1 MSRTVTAMFDTR
13 ADAEAGRERLKA
25 ANIDISNVNI
35 HDQTSSGYSDQS
47 YSTAEH
53 SNTGVWGSIKNAFI
67 PDEDRHGYE
76 EGIRRGSVVLSAD
89 VDEDEVDVAVRA
101 LEESDSID
109 IDDRMNSYRDSG
121 WTAPAMGAGGM
132 GATGMGAA
140 AMPQLD
146 RDTTRSTSGDEQV
159 IPVVEERLVVGKR
172 EVERGGVRVRSY
184 VTERPVHEQV
194 RLREEHVNVERRP
207 VDQGADSLQGD
218 AFRERS
224 IELTERSEEAVV
236 GKEAR
241 VVEEVVV
248 SKTANERTEDVS
260 DTVRRTDVDVENI
273 GTDTTRTSGTTG
285 YGTAG
290 TTGTGTS
297 DTGLGRTVDNLADK
311 AGNVASRV
319 GDKLGLNDAN
329 RDGN

>member
-1 MSRTVTAMFDTR
+1 MSRTITAMFDTR

-35 HDQTSSGYSDQS
+35 HDQSSEGYSADT

-53 SNTGVWGSIKNAFI
+53 EKTGVWGSVKNAFI
-67 PDEDRHGYE
+67 PDEDRHTYE

-89 VDEDEVDVAVRA
+89 VGEHEVDQAVRA

-109 IDDRMNSYRDSG
+109 IDERANSYRESG
-121 WTAPAMGAGGM
+121 WKAPAM
-132 GATGMGAA
+132 ATGAA
-140 AMPQLD
+140 AMPQMG
-146 RDTTRSTSGDEQV
+146 RDTTDTTRKTKDGEQV
-159 IPVVEERLVVGKR
+159 IPVIEEKLVVGKR

-184 VTERPVHEQV
+184 VTEKPVHEQV

-207 VDQGADSLQGD
+207 VDQRVDNMQGD

-248 SKTANERTEDVS
+248 SKSATERTQDVS

-273 GTDTTRTSGTTG
+273 GTDTTRTAGTTG
-285 YGTAG
+285 YKTG
-290 TTGTGTS
+290 TTGTTGT
-297 DTGLGRTVDNLADK
+297 TGSTLGDK
-311 AGNVASRV
+311 ASGVVDSV
-319 GDKLGLNDAN
+319 KDGLGLNDAN
-329 RDGN
+329 HNGR